1 MTQIAWIG
9 EVDKDWIDFV
19 SKIDAIKRI
28 SMVQEKENENRES
41 VETLMTN
48 NLAEKQLT
56 QSLKSSTETFIE
68 CLEHVRNILSE
79 EKKLDE
85 NDKVCREFNH
95 ISWEEIRIRNLNCQH
110 ITNKLAFNNY
120 RCLP

>member
-1 MTQIAWIG
+1 M
-9 EVDKDWIDFV
+9 DFV

-28 SMVQEKENENRES
+28 SILTEKENEDRES

-56 QSLKSSTETFIE
+56 QSLKASTETFIE
-68 CLEHVRNILSE
+68 CLEHVRNVLSE

-85 NDKVCREFNH
+85 NDKVCREFKH
-95 ISWEEIRIRNLNCQH
+95 ISLEDKN
-110 ITNKLAFNNY
+110 
-120 RCLP
+120 